1 LILLARR
8 GFPASAEAM
17 ISQPLKNRM
26 QR

>member
-1 LILLARR
+1 LILLAGR

-17 ISQPLKNRM
+17 ISQPLNNRM